1 MSNLLVN
8 TSPTNRTFDGYFKSA
23 FTVDNVIF
31 GFDEGDLKVLL
42 IKRNEEPF
50 NGYWALPGYF
60 VLPDENLEDA
70 AQRVLREAT
79 GIENVWLEQVHTF
92 GSVDRHAFGRVI
104 TVAYYSLI
112 KIKDFVTKPA
122 GVAEELSWYRI
133 KDLPLLA
140 FDHSEIL
147 QVALERLRRSI
158 RTRPVGF
165 ELLPPEFT
173 LTDLQHLYEAI
184 WETDLEK
191 RNFRKKILSMNL
203 LIDLGRMQE
212 GVAHRPARLYSFDES
227 KYRELTEEG
236 FSFEL
241 KEGKRKA

>member
-1 MSNLLVN
+1 MSNLSVI
-8 TSPTNRTFDGYFKSA
+8 TSSPSRKFDSYFKSA

-42 IKRNEEPF
+42 IKRNEEPYD
-50 NGYWALPGYF
+50 GYWALPGYF
-60 VLPDENLEDA
+60 VRPDENLEDA

-92 GSVDRHAFGRVI
+92 GSVNRHAFGRVI

-112 KIKDFVTKPA
+112 KINDFVTKPA
-122 GVAEELSWYRI
+122 GVAEKLSWYRI

-140 FDHSEIL
+140 FDHGEIL

-212 GVAHRPARLYSFDES
+212 GVAHRPARLYSFDED

-241 KEGKRKA
+241 KEGKRKG